1 MAKRE
6 HPAKDAE
13 SRTLAP
19 AALVAAAGDRAA
31 ALAHVSDQRSS
42 DVKSAEGQ
50 QSASDHRV
58 MEFDP
63 RGRLGP
69 APRAIV
75 HDLALRDARV
85 TETRLCIGAVNDA
98 DKAAARGRHDRR
110 RQVLRGEA
118 LHQLGP

>member
-1 MAKRE
+1 MAERE

-50 QSASDHRV
+50 QPASDHRV
-58 MEFDP
+58 MS
-63 RGRLGP
+63 LT
-69 APRAIV
+69 
-75 HDLALRDARV
+75 L
-85 TETRLCIGAVNDA
+85 GAVL
-98 DKAAARGRHDRR
+98 
-110 RQVLRGEA
+110 V
-118 LHQLGP
+118 QLLVRSCTTSPYGMPG